1 MGNIISGSYIGEL
14 SGRPPGRLEERLRL
28 VKFEDSADQGA
39 EQSGWVGRA
48 RPKTVARLEA
58 RDNAMKGARA
68 APSAGNDAANGV
80 AGQVQIVTH
89 ASPGR
94 RGGFHRRDRV
104 RRRR

>member
-1 MGNIISGSYIGEL
+1 
-14 SGRPPGRLEERLRL
+14 

-39 EQSGWVGRA
+39 EQAGRAGRA
-48 RPKTVARLEA
+48 RPKTVAGMEA
-58 RDNAMKGARA
+58 RDNTMKGARA
-68 APSAGNDAANGV
+68 APSAGNNAANGA

-94 RGGFHRRDRV
+94 RGGFHRRGRV